1 MEFYKVKEL
10 PASQGNCAKS
20 YTTPLSNQHRSSCSF
35 MFSDPQQ
42 MDCCGMKNFKF
53 KISCIERVKNMVI
66 CNGLCALPPTHYFS
80 FVCSFESRT

>member
-1 MEFYKVKEL
+1 MNNLFYYNAFVLLRNLFCSIMEFYKVKEL

-20 YTTPLSNQHRSSCSF
+20 YPTPLSSQLRSSCSF

-53 KISCIERVKNMVI
+53 KITVI
-66 CNGLCALPPTHYFS
+66 S
-80 FVCSFESRT
+80 